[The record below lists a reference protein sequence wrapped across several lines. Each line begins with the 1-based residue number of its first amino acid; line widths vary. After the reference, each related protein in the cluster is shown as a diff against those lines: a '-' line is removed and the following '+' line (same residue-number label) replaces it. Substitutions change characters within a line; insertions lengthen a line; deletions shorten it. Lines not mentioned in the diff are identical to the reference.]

1 MQDNIIT
8 VSDLTY
14 RYQQNKVLDKISFS
28 IKKGSIT
35 ALVGPNGAGKTT
47 LLRCI
52 ASLEEPFSGKII
64 VDSLDTREFPRKIHS
79 KIGYL
84 SDFFGVYKDL
94 TVQQSLH
101 FMALIHN
108 IENRLIQQAIKD
120 ALELTELVDHK
131 TKKAGELSRGLRQ
144 RLGIAMTLIH
154 KPKILLL
161 DEPASG
167 LDPEARINLSKLLK
181 NFQQLGVTIIVSS
194 HILAELEN
202 YCTDMLVI
210 RGGKIL
216 ENVHNKEDES
226 TDITIEIKV
235 INENNENILSKI
247 AEIAKTEVIKTSNNT
262 FEFSVKNDDRI
273 ISEVIKNIS
282 SSGIN
287 LTSFSKKQKKLEE
300 IYMTM
305 IDKNN

>member
-1 MQDNIIT
+1 
-8 VSDLTY
+8 
-14 RYQQNKVLDKISFS
+14 
-28 IKKGSIT
+28 
-35 ALVGPNGAGKTT
+35 
-47 LLRCI
+47 
-52 ASLEEPFSGKII
+52 
-64 VDSLDTREFPRKIHS
+64 
-79 KIGYL
+79 
-84 SDFFGVYKDL
+84 
-94 TVQQSLH
+94 
-101 FMALIHN
+101 
-108 IENRLIQQAIKD
+108 
-120 ALELTELVDHK
+120 
-131 TKKAGELSRGLRQ
+131 
-144 RLGIAMTLIH
+144 MTLIH

-181 NFQQLGVTIIVSS
+181 NFEQLGVTIIVSS

-235 INENNENILSKI
+235 ISENNEDILSKI